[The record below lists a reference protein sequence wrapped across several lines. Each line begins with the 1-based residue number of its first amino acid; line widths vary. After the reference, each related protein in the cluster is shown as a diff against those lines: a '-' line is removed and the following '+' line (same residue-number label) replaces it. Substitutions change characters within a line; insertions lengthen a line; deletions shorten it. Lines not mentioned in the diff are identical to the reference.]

1 MLYIYSQR
9 KSMIVSLLLLSA
21 FICNIIKQRTFYY
34 LSFKILNNVHV
45 DRTLFILNLS
55 KLRFWEMII
64 FYYLLINI
72 LWVFRF
78 DENNPIKMIRISWNM
93 DSNWNLIILLILII
107 YHVNIFTIYLITQ
120 NNALLLAYFL
130 ILSHS
135 NPPCRLI
142 LNFRSS
148 NATVFMVH
156 LIQRWAF

>member
-72 LWVFRF
+72 LWVIYF
-78 DENNPIKMIRISWNM
+78 WNM

-142 LNFRSS
+142 LNF
-148 NATVFMVH
+148 
-156 LIQRWAF
+156 